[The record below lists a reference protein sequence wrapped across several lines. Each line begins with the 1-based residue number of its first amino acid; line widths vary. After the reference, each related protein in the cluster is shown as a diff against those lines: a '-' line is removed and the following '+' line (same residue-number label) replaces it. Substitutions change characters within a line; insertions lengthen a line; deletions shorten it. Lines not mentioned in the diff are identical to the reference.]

1 MTKSHSKKADPVQDA
16 LTPMPE
22 LAAYLARALKQPL
35 PAEVVDKAKAHML
48 DTIAS
53 MVSGAQMKAGSAAI
67 AYIKALGETGTR
79 SAVAGT
85 RLYTSPVH
93 AALANGMFAHAD
105 ETDDSHAAS
114 LTHPGCGIVP
124 AVLAAAEFFGRS
136 GQDMLRAMVL
146 GYDICARLTLSLHSY
161 AFRVAGH
168 STHTFGPNFGAAAA
182 AGALAGLDETQCRHV
197 MSYAAQ
203 QASGVACWMR
213 DKDHIEK
220 SFDFGG
226 MAARNGV
233 SAAIMVASGC
243 TGVDDVFSGERNFYH
258 AFGDDPDRLALG
270 RELGSRYEILGT
282 SIKRWTV
289 GSPIQAPLDS
299 THTLVHRH
307 QLRPDAIKAV
317 RVRIPHE
324 SLTIVNNRD
333 MPEIC
338 LQHLVATMLIDGN
351 IDFHSAHD
359 RARMQDSR
367 VLALRALI
375 TLEGDDELSKAMP
388 SRQGIVE
395 ITLNDGST
403 VVEHTK
409 AVRGTP
415 LNPMTREEV
424 QTKAMGLLTPVLG
437 EAQSRVLCDTVW
449 SLEKSHD
456 ARAFTALMQPT
467 E

>member
-1 MTKSHSKKADPVQDA
+1 MTQSHNQKNDPAQDA

-22 LAAYLARALKQPL
+22 LAAYLARALEQPL
-35 PAEVVDKAKAHML
+35 PAEVVNKAKAHLL

-53 MVSGAQMKAGSAAI
+53 MVSGSQMKAGSAAI
-67 AYIKALGETGTR
+67 AYIKALGETGTK
-79 SAVAGT
+79 SVVAGT
-85 RLYTSPVH
+85 TLQTSPVN

-124 AVLAAAEFFGRS
+124 AVLAAGEFFSRN

-146 GYDICARLTLSLHSY
+146 GYDICARLTLSLHAY
-161 AFRVAGH
+161 DFRVAGH

-182 AGALAGLDETQCRHV
+182 AGALAGLNTKQCQHV

-213 DKDHIEK
+213 DTDHIEK

-233 SAAIMVASGC
+233 SAAIMVSCGC

-258 AFGDDPDRLALG
+258 AFGDNPDRLLLG
-270 RELGSRYEILGT
+270 QDLGTRYEILGT

-299 THTLVHRH
+299 THALVHRH
-307 QLRPDAIKAV
+307 ALQPENIKAI

-324 SLTIVNNRD
+324 SLTIVNNRE

-338 LQHLVATMLIDGN
+338 LQHLVATMLLDGN

-359 RARMQDSR
+359 RARMQDPR
-367 VLALRALI
+367 VLQLRQLI

-395 ITLNDGST
+395 ITLNDGIIVS
-403 VVEHTK
+403 EHTK

-415 LNPMTREEV
+415 ANPMTNEEV
-424 QTKAMGLLTPVLG
+424 QTKAMGLMAPVLG
-437 EAQSRVLCDTVW
+437 EDQASELCNAVW
-449 SLEKSHD
+449 NLESFED
-456 ARAFTALMQPT
+456 ARAFTALMRPSV
-467 E
+467 

>member
-1 MTKSHSKKADPVQDA
+1 MSELS
-16 LTPMPE
+16 PMPA
-22 LAAYLARALKQPL
+22 LAAYLASALDKPL
-35 PAEVVDKAKAHML
+35 PAEVADKAKAHLL

-53 MVSGAQMKAGSAAI
+53 MVSGSRMKAGTAAI
-67 AYIKALGETGTR
+67 AYLKALGECTTHGT
-79 SAVAGT
+79 VAGT
-85 RLYTSPVH
+85 TFRTSPVH

-124 AVLAAAEFFGRS
+124 AVLAAGEYFQRS
-136 GQDMLRAMVL
+136 GQDLLRAMVL
-146 GYDICARLTLSLHSY
+146 GYDVCARLTLSLHAY
-161 AFRVAGH
+161 DFRVAGH

-182 AGALAGLDETQCRHV
+182 AGALAGLNEEQCRYV

-233 SAAIMVASGC
+233 SAALMVASGC

-258 AFGDDPDRLALG
+258 AFGDNPDRMGLG
-270 RELGSRYEILGT
+270 RELGTRYEILGT

-299 THTLVHRH
+299 MCTLVRRH
-307 QLRPDAIKAV
+307 DLNAADVTAIK
-317 RVRIPHE
+317 VRIPHE

-338 LQHLVATMLIDGN
+338 LQHLLAAMLIDDGQM
-351 IDFHSAHD
+351 DFHSAHN
-359 RARMQDSR
+359 RERMRDPE
-367 VLALRALI
+367 VLKVRALI
-375 TLEGDDELSKAMP
+375 ELQGDDDLSKAMP

-395 ITLNDGST
+395 IMLRDGTS
-403 VVEHTK
+403 VKEHTH

-415 LNPMTREEV
+415 NNPMTADEVRE
-424 QTKAMGLLTPVLG
+424 KAMGLLVPVLG
-437 EAQSRVLCDTVW
+437 EAGSKALCAAVQD
-449 SLEKSHD
+449 LETCTD
-456 ARAFTALMQPT
+456 ARAFTKLMCPPV
-467 E
+467 

>member
-1 MTKSHSKKADPVQDA
+1 MSELS
-16 LTPMPE
+16 PMPA
-22 LAAYLARALKQPL
+22 LAAYLASALDKPL
-35 PAEVVDKAKAHML
+35 PAEVTDKAKAHLL

-53 MVSGAQMKAGSAAI
+53 MVSGSQMKAGAAAI
-67 AYIKALGETGTR
+67 AYLKALGECTTHGT
-79 SAVAGT
+79 VAGT
-85 RLYTSPVH
+85 AFKTSPVH

-124 AVLAAAEFFGRS
+124 AVLAAGEYYRRN
-136 GQDMLRAMVL
+136 GQDLLRAMVL
-146 GYDICARLTLSLHSY
+146 GYDVCARLTLSLHAY
-161 AFRVAGH
+161 DFRVAGH

-182 AGALAGLDETQCRHV
+182 AGALAGLNEEQCRYV

-233 SAAIMVASGC
+233 SAAIMVANGC

-258 AFGDDPDRLALG
+258 AFGDNPDRMGLG
-270 RELGSRYEILGT
+270 RELGIRYEILGT

-299 THTLVHRH
+299 MYTLVRRH
-307 QLRPDAIKAV
+307 NLNAADVTAIQ
-317 RVRIPHE
+317 VRIPHE

-338 LQHLVATMLIDGN
+338 LQHLLAAMLIDGGQM
-351 IDFHSAHD
+351 DFHSAHN
-359 RARMQDSR
+359 RERMRDPE
-367 VLALRALI
+367 VLKIRALI
-375 TLEGDDELSKAMP
+375 ELKGDDELSKAMP

-395 ITLNDGST
+395 ITLRDGTS
-403 VVEHTK
+403 VREHTH

-415 LNPMTREEV
+415 NNPMTAAEVEE
-424 QTKAMGLLTPVLG
+424 KATGLLAPVLG
-437 EAQSRVLCDTVW
+437 EAGSKALCAAVRN
-449 SLEKSHD
+449 LETCTD
-456 ARAFTALMQPT
+456 ARAFTRLMCPQV
-467 E
+467 

>member
-1 MTKSHSKKADPVQDA
+1 MNELS
-16 LTPMPE
+16 PMPE
-22 LAAYLARALKQPL
+22 LAAYLARALDNPL
-35 PAEVVDKAKAHML
+35 PAAVADKAKAHLL

-53 MVSGAQMKAGSAAI
+53 MVSGSQMKAGHAAI
-67 AYIKALGETGTR
+67 AYIKALGECSTRGT
-79 SAVAGT
+79 VAGT
-85 RLYTSPVH
+85 NIQTSPVH

-124 AVLAAAEFFGRS
+124 AVLAAGEFFGRS
-136 GQDMLRAMVL
+136 GQDMLRALVL
-146 GYDICARLTLSLHSY
+146 GYDICCRLTLSLHAY
-161 AFRVAGH
+161 DFRVAGH

-182 AGALAGLDETQCRHV
+182 AGALAGLNETQSRHV

-233 SAAIMVASGC
+233 SAAIMVANGC

-258 AFGDDPDRLALG
+258 AFGDQPDRLALG
-270 RELGSRYEILGT
+270 RELGSRYEILDT

-299 THTLVHRH
+299 LHTLIHRH
-307 QLRPDAIKAV
+307 GVKAADVTAI

-324 SLTIVNNRD
+324 SFTIVNNRD

-338 LQHLVATMLIDGN
+338 LQHLLAAMLVDGRM
-351 IDFHSAHD
+351 DFHSAHD
-359 RARMQDSR
+359 RERMQDPA
-367 VLALRALI
+367 VLQVRQLI
-375 TLEGDDELSKAMP
+375 QLEGDDELSKAMP

-395 ITLNDGST
+395 LTLREGSAL
-403 VVEHTK
+403 VEHTR

-415 LNPMTREEV
+415 GNPMTPEEV
-424 QTKAMGLLTPVLG
+424 QDKAMGLLAPVLG
-437 EAQSRVLCDTVW
+437 ENASRTLCEGVW
-449 SLEKSHD
+449 NIERFTD
-456 ARAFTALMQPT
+456 GRAFTTLMRLPD
-467 E
+467 